1 MIAGAAGHRQMARPA
16 GRAGRTLRFA
26 SLICCLI
33 AGLCGIAPRP
43 AFAQVPPG
51 AITGGNE
58 IENRRQLERI
68 ERQQQRP
75 AQQGPSVVGP
85 SRGPQDILKPGG
97 PKFLLRHIEFDD
109 SKFLTKEELE
119 PLAAPLNG
127 RKVDFSDLQKL
138 IAAINELYAKKNI
151 PTGIATLP
159 PQDVKGGV
167 VKIKL
172 TEGRLEKMTV
182 TGAVQTRPNYIM
194 PRVQQTP
201 GEVLDVPRLAR
212 DVTWFNRTSDPQ
224 IRALLQ
230 PGTSFGLTDVELATT
245 EAPAHTLQF
254 FTDNQG
260 VKSTG
265 RYQGGMYYKS
275 AGALGFDDRFTF
287 YGTTAQGNL
296 NGSVSYNV
304 PVNYWG
310 GRLGVS
316 YTQGAIRTVD
326 GPFRTLDITGESQVG
341 SVNFSQPVFV
351 NDSWLVL
358 VNAAQSLGKSDTWL
372 SETKITDDRSKKTT
386 AGVSV
391 TQSGTDYSITVS
403 PAFNYV
409 DSHSDVTDL
418 NRYFNVY
425 SATANLLVRL
435 PANFSFSATGSG
447 QYTQERLLPGDQLF
461 QIGGPTT
468 IRGYPTNTVAGDS
481 GYYINYELHNNLT
494 NVVKGLD
501 VYAFVD
507 MGEVFSTFP
516 ARTALYSAGFG
527 LSYTPQAWVT
537 FEGSVGVPWKQVVA
551 DQIPGYQIYFRGVFR
566 PLLLVL

>member
-1 MIAGAAGHRQMARPA
+1 MIAGTATHKPPA
-16 GRAGRTLRFA
+16 WAAGRTGWAIRSALRH
-26 SLICCLI
+26 LPLLCGLI
-33 AGLCGIAPRP
+33 AGLCGTVPRP
-43 AFAQVPPG
+43 AVAQVPPG
-51 AITGGNE
+51 ATTGGNE

-68 ERQQQRP
+68 EREQQRP

-85 SRGPQDILKPGG
+85 SREPQDILKPGG

-159 PQDVKGGV
+159 PQDVKGGA
-167 VKIKL
+167 
-172 TEGRLEKMTV
+172 T
-182 TGAVQTRPNYIM
+182 QTRPNYIM

-265 RYQGGMYYKS
+265 RYQGGVYYKS

-287 YGTTAQGNL
+287 YGTTSQGNL

-326 GPFRTLDITGESQVG
+326 GPFRALDITGESQVG

-351 NDSWLVL
+351 TDSWLVL

-372 SETKITDDRSKKTT
+372 SETKITDDRTQKTT

-391 TQSGTDYSITVS
+391 TQSGTDYSITLS

-409 DSHSDVTDL
+409 DSHSEVTNL
-418 NRYFNVY
+418 NRYFNVF

-435 PANFSFSATGSG
+435 PANFSFSATGNG

-468 IRGYPTNTVAGDS
+468 IRGYPTNAVAGDS
-481 GYYINYELHNNLT
+481 GYYVNYELHNNLT

-501 VYAFVD
+501 VYAFID

-527 LSYTPQAWVT
+527 LAYTPHPSVT
-537 FEGSVGVPWKQVVA
+537 FEGSVGVPWNQVVA

>member
-1 MIAGAAGHRQMARPA
+1 MARP
-16 GRAGRTLRFA
+16 RAGRTTRSVLQ
-26 SLICCLI
+26 LTPLLCCLV
-33 AGLCGIAPRP
+33 AGLGSVAPRS
-43 AFAQVPPG
+43 ALAQVPPG
-51 AITGGNE
+51 ATTGGNE

-68 ERQQQRP
+68 ERQQRRP
-75 AQQGPSVVGP
+75 EQQGPSVVGP
-85 SRGPQDILKPGG
+85 SRGRQDILKPGG
-97 PKFLLRHIEFDD
+97 PRFLLKRIEFDD

-119 PLAAPLNG
+119 PLTAPLNG
-127 RKVDFSDLQKL
+127 RKVDFADLQKL

-172 TEGRLEKMTV
+172 TEGRLEKMTI
-182 TGAVQTRPNYIM
+182 TGAVQTRPSYILL
-194 PRVQQTP
+194 RVRQTP
-201 GEVLDVPRLAR
+201 GEVLDVPRLGR
-212 DVTWFNRTSDPQ
+212 DITWFNRTSDPQ

-265 RYQGGMYYKS
+265 RYQSGVYYKS
-275 AGALGFDDRFTF
+275 SGALGFDDRFTF
-287 YGTTAQGNL
+287 YGTTSQGNL

-316 YTQGAIRTVD
+316 YTQGAIRIVE
-326 GPFRTLDITGESQVG
+326 GPFRELDVTGESQVG
-341 SVNFSQPVFV
+341 SLNFSQPVFV

-358 VNAAQSLGKSDTWL
+358 VNAAQSLGKSDTWF
-372 SETKITDDRSKKTT
+372 SENKITDDRTKKTT

-391 TQSGTDYSITVS
+391 TQSGTDHSITLS

-409 DSHSDVTDL
+409 DSHSEVTDL
-418 NRYFNVY
+418 NRYFNVF
-425 SATANLLVRL
+425 SATANLLLRL

-447 QYTQERLLPGDQLF
+447 QYTKERLLPGDQLF

-468 IRGYPTNTVAGDS
+468 IRGYPTNAVAGDS
-481 GYYINYELHNNLT
+481 GYYVNYELHNNLT
-494 NVVKGLD
+494 NLVKGLD
-501 VYAFVD
+501 VYTFVD

-527 LSYTPQAWVT
+527 FSYTPHASVT
-537 FEGSVGVPWKQVVA
+537 LEGSVGVPWKQVVA
-551 DQIPGYQIYFRGVFR
+551 DQVPGYQIYFRGVFR

>member
-1 MIAGAAGHRQMARPA
+1 MERHAGKARGRVRTVGHLAP
-16 GRAGRTLRFA
+16 LPFV
-26 SLICCLI
+26 CCLLV
-33 AGLCGIAPRP
+33 GLYSLAPRP
-43 AFAQVPPG
+43 VFAQVPPG
-51 AITGGNE
+51 ATTGGNE

-68 ERQQQRP
+68 EREQQRP
-75 AQQGPSVVGP
+75 TQQGPSVVGP
-85 SRGPQDILKPGG
+85 SRGRQDILKPGG
-97 PKFLLRHIEFDD
+97 PKFLLRRIEFDN

-138 IAAINELYAKKNI
+138 IAAINDLYAKKNI

-172 TEGRLEKMTV
+172 TEGRLEKLSV
-182 TGAVQTRPNYIM
+182 TGAVQTRPDYIL
-194 PRVQQTP
+194 PRVQQP
-201 GEVLDVPRLAR
+201 SGEVLDVPRLAR

-230 PGTSFGLTDVELATT
+230 PGTSFGLTDVELATI
-245 EAPAHTLQF
+245 EAPRNTLQF

-265 RYQGGMYYKS
+265 RYQSGVYYKS
-275 AGALGFDDRFTF
+275 SGALGFDDRFTF

-296 NGSVSYNV
+296 NGSASYNV

-316 YTQGAIRTVD
+316 YTQGAIRIVD
-326 GPFRTLDITGESQVG
+326 GPFRTLDVTGESQVG
-341 SVNFSQPVFV
+341 SLNFSQPVIV
-351 NDSWLVL
+351 TDSWLVL
-358 VNAAQSLGKSDTWL
+358 VNAAQSLGKSDTWF
-372 SETKITDDRSKKTT
+372 SENKITDDRTKKTT

-409 DSHSDVTDL
+409 DSHSEVTDL

-425 SATANLLVRL
+425 SAAANLLVRL

-447 QYTQERLLPGDQLF
+447 QYTKERLLPGDQLF

-468 IRGYPTNTVAGDS
+468 IRGYPTNAVAGDS
-481 GYYINYELHNNLT
+481 GYYVNYELHNNLT

-501 VYAFVD
+501 IYTFID

-516 ARTALYSAGFG
+516 ARTALHSVGFG
-527 LSYTPQAWVT
+527 LSYTPHASVT